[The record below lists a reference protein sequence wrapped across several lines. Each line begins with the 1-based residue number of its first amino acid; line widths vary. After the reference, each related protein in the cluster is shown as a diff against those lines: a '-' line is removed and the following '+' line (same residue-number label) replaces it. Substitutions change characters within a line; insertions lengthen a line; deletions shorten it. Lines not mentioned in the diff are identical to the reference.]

1 MKNKTIYR
9 NRKKIVLSLTV
20 PFVFISAI
28 GNLNAHQNFHKRNC
42 ERKLN
47 LATLTAFFPI
57 KPSTTTYNNL
67 KMKQVSQRNIELIKT
82 FYTAFAN
89 LNAEQMISCYSD
101 NVIFYDPAFG
111 DLYGNDAK
119 KMWRM
124 LIDKSEGNLKITY
137 SNVTATESSGSAE
150 WVAEY
155 TFSQTGRKVIN
166 PINAKFEF
174 WDGKI
179 IKHTDS
185 FDFYKWTKQALG
197 VKGYLLGWTGF
208 MKKQVR
214 KFALSSLVQYS
225 PKQ

>member
-1 MKNKTIYR
+1 MKNKLIYR
-9 NRKKIVLSLTV
+9 HRKKLALYLTV
-20 PFVFISAI
+20 PFVLVTGYLKAGHYFFKSSGKEESITIISAVSP
-28 GNLNAHQNFHKRNC
+28 
-42 ERKLN
+42 
-47 LATLTAFFPI
+47 TI
-57 KPSTTTYNNL
+57 KTSSTKYNNL
-67 KMKQVSQRNIELIKT
+67 KMKKQVSPKNIELINK

-101 NVIFYDPAFG
+101 SATFYDPAFG
-111 DLYGNDAK
+111 TLHGKDAK

-124 LIDKSEGNLKITY
+124 LIDKSQGNLKITY
-137 SNVTATESSGSAE
+137 SNVTATETSGSAD

-155 TFSQTGRKVIN
+155 VFSQSGRKVIN
-166 PINAKFEF
+166 HINAKFEF

-179 IKHTDS
+179 IKHTDT

-197 VKGYLLGWTGF
+197 IKGYLFGWTGF

-214 KFALSSLVQYS
+214 KFAIKSLDQYN